1 MQVFKIICQN
11 WREMLKALA
20 ILLWLSIRPVHV
32 TMTSIDYVQ
41 GTDSLKVSCR
51 MEFEDFLKD
60 LQTIDDDRNLRRLF
74 NNQPFPSDLI
84 NQYFNSKVFIYVN
97 DKLLIG
103 KLLSA
108 ILADNDINLHLIY
121 RQSKK
126 PKSITVRNM
135 ILTGWYSDQTNLMII
150 RINNF
155 ENGIKLTP
163 GHTEETLI
171 IKWPWFLIVL
181 RCKSH
186 CFLIF
191 VYIDKDHICLISV

>member
-1 MQVFKIICQN
+1 MIIKILTIS
-11 WREMLKALA
+11 
-20 ILLWLSIRPVHV
+20 LWLIMHPGHV

-74 NNQPFPSDLI
+74 SKQPFPSDLI
-84 NQYFNSKVFIYVN
+84 NQYVNSKVFIYVN

-108 ILADNDINLHLIY
+108 NIADNDINLNLIY
-121 RQSKK
+121 RLSKK

-135 ILTGWYSDQTNLMII
+135 ILTGWYTDQTNLMII

-155 ENGIKLTP
+155 EKGIKLTP
-163 GHTEETLI
+163 EHNEETLI
-171 IKWPWFLIVL
+171 IK
-181 RCKSH
+181 
-186 CFLIF
+186 
-191 VYIDKDHICLISV
+191 

>member
-1 MQVFKIICQN
+1 
-11 WREMLKALA
+11 MLKALA
-20 ILLWLSIRPVHV
+20 ISFWLIIPPGHV
-32 TMTSIDYVQ
+32 TMTSIEYVQ

-74 NNQPFPSDLI
+74 GKQPFPSDLI

-108 ILADNDINLHLIY
+108 DLTDNDINLNLNY
-121 RQSKK
+121 RLSKK

-135 ILTGWYSDQTNLMII
+135 ILTGWYSDQTNLLII

-155 ENGIKLTP
+155 EKGIKLNP
-163 GHTEETLI
+163 VHNEETY
-171 IKWPWFLIVL
+171 IV
-181 RCKSH
+181 K
-186 CFLIF
+186 
-191 VYIDKDHICLISV
+191 

>member
-1 MQVFKIICQN
+1 MFRAVVIS
-11 WREMLKALA
+11 
-20 ILLWLSIRPVHV
+20 LWLITHPGHV
-32 TMTSIDYVQ
+32 TMTYIDYVQ
-41 GTDSLKVSCR
+41 NTDSLKVFCR

-60 LQTIDDDRNLRRLF
+60 IQTIDDDRNLRRLF
-74 NNQPFPSDLI
+74 NKQPFPSDLI

-108 ILADNDINLHLIY
+108 NITDNDINLHVIY
-121 RQSKK
+121 RVNKK

-150 RINNF
+150 RANNF
-155 ENGIKLTP
+155 EKGIKLTP

-171 IKWPWFLIVL
+171 IK
-181 RCKSH
+181 
-186 CFLIF
+186 
-191 VYIDKDHICLISV
+191 

>member
-1 MQVFKIICQN
+1 MFKILVIT
-11 WREMLKALA
+11 
-20 ILLWLSIRPVHV
+20 LWLIMHPGHV

-74 NNQPFPSDLI
+74 SKQPFPSDLI

-108 ILADNDINLHLIY
+108 NLADNDINLHLIY
-121 RQSKK
+121 RVSKK

-135 ILTGWYSDQTNLMII
+135 ILTGWFSDQTNLMII
-150 RINNF
+150 SANKF
-155 ENGIKLTP
+155 EKEIKLTP
-163 GHTEETLI
+163 EYNEETFI
-171 IKWPWFLIVL
+171 IK
-181 RCKSH
+181 
-186 CFLIF
+186 
-191 VYIDKDHICLISV
+191 

>member
-1 MQVFKIICQN
+1 MH
-11 WREMLKALA
+11 
-20 ILLWLSIRPVHV
+20 PGHV

-41 GTDSLKVSCR
+41 GSDSLKVSCS

-74 NNQPFPSDLI
+74 NKQPFPSDLI

-108 ILADNDINLHLIY
+108 ILVDNDINLHLIY
-121 RQSKK
+121 RLSKK
-126 PKSITVRNM
+126 PKRVTVRNI

-171 IKWPWFLIVL
+171 IK
-181 RCKSH
+181 
-186 CFLIF
+186 
-191 VYIDKDHICLISV
+191 

>member
-1 MQVFKIICQN
+1 
-11 WREMLKALA
+11 MLKALA
-20 ILLWLSIRPVHV
+20 ISLWLIMHPGHV

-74 NNQPFPSDLI
+74 GKQPFPSDLI

-97 DKLLIG
+97 NKLLIG

-108 ILADNDINLHLIY
+108 NLADNDINLHLIY
-121 RQSKK
+121 RVSKK

-150 RINNF
+150 RINKF
-155 ENGIKLTP
+155 EKGIKLNP
-163 GHTEETLI
+163 VHNEETYI
-171 IKWPWFLIVL
+171 IK
-181 RCKSH
+181 
-186 CFLIF
+186 
-191 VYIDKDHICLISV
+191 